1 MYTVIATLDGRPI
14 FLAQPEVSEQ
24 TKSDTKDEGKK
35 EGGEGGFFSNP
46 TMLIVIVGMMVLWI
60 FLLGGGSRKQKKKQ
74 QAMLSAMSK
83 GSKIVTIGG
92 IKGSV
97 VEVRDE
103 EVVVKVDENNNT
115 RMKFSR
121 DAIRTVVDENA
132 AKDDKADKP
141 DKSDKSEKN
150 EKKEK

>member
-1 MYTVIATLDGRPI
+1 MLNVLATLDGKTI
-14 FLAQPEVSEQ
+14 LLAQPDVQDGE
-24 TKSDTKDEGKK
+24 TKAESKQDGNDTNGK
-35 EGGEGGFFSNP
+35 EGGGGLFDSPAFLF
-46 TMLIVIVGMMVLWI
+46 LIIGMMVLWI

-74 QAMLSAMSK
+74 QEMLASMGK

-97 VEVRDE
+97 VSVRED

-121 DAIRTVVDENA
+121 DAIRSVLDESSVKE
-132 AKDDKADKP
+132 KDDKDEKP
-141 DKSDKSEKN
+141 EKD
-150 EKKEK
+150 EK